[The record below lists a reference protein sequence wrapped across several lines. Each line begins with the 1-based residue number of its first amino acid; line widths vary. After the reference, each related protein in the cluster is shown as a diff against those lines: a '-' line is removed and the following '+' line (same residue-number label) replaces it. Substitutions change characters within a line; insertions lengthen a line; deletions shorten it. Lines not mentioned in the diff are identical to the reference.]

1 MSFLSPIFLLGL
13 PLLAIPVGIHLL
25 NRRQQKVLNWGA
37 MRFLMKASTRRRR
50 LWRFSDLLLLLLR
63 VLAFLFIIGA
73 LARPLL
79 PVTWLGHSGPRAVVL
94 IIDPSLSLS
103 ARAEGTRLFNQLLA
117 RADKIL
123 DDLGPS
129 DSLQILLARDVP
141 VWLQETPVEGNPTEI
156 QRLRTALHRL
166 EPSLGSSD
174 LLGAINRVL
183 ESPEDP
189 EKMIRLVTVLTD
201 GQAYGW
207 STDDTSSWS
216 EIERK
221 ITALRQPTVVNLDL
235 IDHNFAESA
244 NLSLDALRSPRT
256 VTAVGQPVSLQAL
269 VQNRGSR
276 ASEATLL
283 HWYAEDQSLG
293 IASIAALPPGGSA
306 EVELTHLFDS
316 AGQFDIWCSIAS
328 DDPIELDNE
337 AHLVFTVT
345 DELPVLVADGSS
357 ATDPM
362 QTDVGYLLA
371 SLGFKQDNVTQ
382 NVEWE
387 SGFRVE
393 VIPVADLA
401 NQALDQFRCLIL
413 ANPRRLAQAEL
424 EPIKEYVRNGGGLWL
439 ALGDAISAEDF
450 NDTWFQNGI
459 SLSPLP
465 LLTTIG
471 DQDDRDTFSHIQP
484 PEESHPATQLLA
496 DMQRLDIDRVQV
508 FRRHQFDE
516 LRAMDTSILL
526 RLDQGDALA
535 VEKAFGDG
543 RCIVL
548 ATPLGLAWSN
558 FPVCQAYLAMVH
570 EWIWY
575 LAAPSFPRQNLS
587 LGEPISWVLD
597 SQNENTQIAIELP
610 NNQSIPLSSEG
621 GANAQLVRFSQTHT
635 PGRYTLADSATGQR
649 TPFVV
654 ERDPH
659 ESSLTGLTSSEREQL
674 ARIPGVHLGAS
685 ALSIPRDVNLEIPTT
700 PIAGTL
706 LVILLALIAGELLL
720 AAWCTHQ
727 RNPNLPSVS
736 MEG

>member
-1 MSFLSPIFLLGL
+1 MSFLSPIFLFGL
-13 PLLAIPVGIHLL
+13 PLLAIPIGIHLL

-94 IIDPSLSLS
+94 VIDPSLSMS
-103 ARAEGTRLFNQLLA
+103 AHMEGTRLFDQLLVK
-117 RADKIL
+117 ADQIL
-123 DDLGPS
+123 NDLGPS

-141 VWLQETPVEGNPTEI
+141 VWLQETPVEGSASEI
-156 QRLRTALHRL
+156 QRLRTELHRL
-166 EPSLGSSD
+166 EPSLGSTD
-174 LLGAINRVL
+174 LSSAINKVL

-189 EKMIRLVTVLTD
+189 EKMVRIVAVLTD

-207 STDDTSSWS
+207 STDDTTSWS

-221 ITALRQPTVVNLDL
+221 ITSQRQPTVVNLDL
-235 IDHNFAESA
+235 LDHDFAESA

-256 VTAVGQPVSLQAL
+256 VTAIEQPVSIQAL
-269 VQNRGSR
+269 IQNRGAR
-276 ASEATLL
+276 ASDATVL

-293 IASIAALPPGGSA
+293 IASIASLPPGGST
-306 EVELTHLFDS
+306 EVELTHVFEN
-316 AGQFDIWCSIAS
+316 AGPFDIWCSIAS
-328 DDPIELDNE
+328 EDPIELDNE

-345 DELPVLVADGSS
+345 DELPVLVVDGSS
-357 ATDPM
+357 ASDPL

-371 SLGFKQDNVTQ
+371 SLGFQQDTNQ
-382 NVEWE
+382 KLDWE
-387 SGFRVE
+387 SGFDVQ

-401 NQALDQFRCLIL
+401 NQTLDRFRCVIL

-424 EPIKEYVRNGGGLWL
+424 DLIKQYVRTGGGLWL
-439 ALGDAISAEDF
+439 ALGDAISPNDF
-450 NDTWFQNGI
+450 NETWFQNGT

-471 DQDDRDTFSHIQP
+471 DPDDRDAFSQVQP

-496 DMQRLDIDRVQV
+496 DLQRLDIDKVQV

-516 LRAMDTSILL
+516 LRALDTSILL

-535 VEKAFGDG
+535 VETAFGDG

-558 FPVCQAYLAMVH
+558 FPVCQSYLAMVH

-575 LAAPSFPRQNLS
+575 LAAPSFPRQNLN
-587 LGEPISWVLD
+587 LGESLLWAPD
-597 SQNENTQIAIELP
+597 SRRENTQITAELP
-610 NNQSIPLSSEG
+610 NNQSIALETGRGNSS
-621 GANAQLVRFSQTHT
+621 QPVRFNQTHT
-635 PGRYTLADSATGQR
+635 PGRYTLIDSATGHR
-649 TPFVV
+649 SPFVV
-654 ERDPH
+654 KRDPD
-659 ESSLTGLTSSEREQL
+659 ESSLTSLSSTEREQL
-674 ARIPGVHLGAS
+674 ARIPGFHIGAS
-685 ALSIPRDVNLEIPTT
+685 ALSIPGEIDLEVPTT

-706 LVILLALIAGELLL
+706 LVILLALVAGELLL

-727 RNPNLPSVS
+727 RNPNLPSVT